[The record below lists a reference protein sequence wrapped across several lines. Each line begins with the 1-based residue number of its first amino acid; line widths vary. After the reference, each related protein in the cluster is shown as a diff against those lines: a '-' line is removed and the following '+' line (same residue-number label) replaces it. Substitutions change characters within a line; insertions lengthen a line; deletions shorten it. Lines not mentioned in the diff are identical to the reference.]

1 MLRRADSARSQ
12 ATDRTILYQ
21 LRSPRPA
28 VRQPAAAP
36 AARPDQRVPVNPVP
50 RDTLRQCGAG
60 PHPLSRHADD
70 PRPQINR
77 DTRSRDPPAEA
88 VALLAARGARAIR
101 RTMPPAPARPIRA

>member
-12 ATDRTILYQ
+12 ATDGTICTNFARRV
-21 LRSPRPA
+21 LRCGS
-28 VRQPAAAP
+28 QPAAP